1 MKDHIIFS
9 VAKGSKI
16 ISPDG
21 SVKVLNEVPD
31 NALDLIEAGAT
42 YLMFKESAK
51 DSLKKL
57 SKERLVKII
66 EMRKSQKLTRDV
78 AILEMALAEKESGKN
93 NTETEKPAK

>member
-9 VAKGSKI
+9 VTKGSKI
-16 ISPDG
+16 ILPDG
-21 SVKVLNEVPD
+21 SVKVLNEVPE
-31 NALDLIEAGAT
+31 NALDLIEAGET

-51 DSLKKL
+51 DALKKL

-66 EMRKSQKLTRDV
+66 EMCKSQKRTRDV
-78 AILEMALAEKESGKN
+78 AIVEMALAEKESGKS